1 MYSFLSR
8 LGGGWGTCTADGGR
22 RVICWRFLGFVN
34 FYSILSLLLCES
46 NLVIVFSVSYSHPCD
61 LLAICVRHF
70 CELPPEPAQVSA
82 PSPPRLPPSLLDSL
96 LFVLRLRARLP
107 RSAHGFSSREPPI
120 VGSRSMR
127 RPSPL
132 NLVRLRTYP
141 SVCFCGHSVMFF
153 LNLISL
159 SLGG

>member
-1 MYSFLSR
+1 LYSFLSR

-61 LLAICVRHF
+61 LLAIFVRHF
-70 CELPPEPAQVSA
+70 CELPLEPAQVSA
-82 PSPPRLPPSLLDSL
+82 PSPPRLPPSLDSL
-96 LFVLRLRARLP
+96 MFLLRLRARLP
-107 RSAHGFSSREPPI
+107 RAAHGFSSREPPI